1 MRRAV
6 GLVLVGFGIFLLV
19 LSPVLKWYVYPQLAK
34 IPQDQNGGS
43 VATGVGTYYD
53 PAVGAVK
60 GANLVAT
67 RAVRGDVPASI
78 KAGDDTAVWNTF
90 TRIERLEDSHL
101 VNARPDRVAMD
112 RRTAM
117 AKNCC
122 DSAPGRRG
130 LTYTFPIGTD
140 KKTYPY
146 YDVSLGK
153 DFPVKYVGTET
164 LKGLSVY
171 HFKVTIEPQ
180 QLGEPRTVPGT
191 LVGDPSKPSV
201 SATVYYASTR
211 DIWVEPTSG
220 VIIKGSD
227 QVLQTLR
234 TDGAEDKATLLSA
247 TLVFDDKTQTK
258 QADTASESR
267 TKLNLLSLYGPLLC
281 LLLGGLLLAGG
292 LLLLRSKAPPA
303 GRRRADANSGQLQPG

>member
-6 GLVLVGFGIFLLV
+6 GLVLLGLGIFLLV
-19 LSPVLKWYVYPQLAK
+19 LAPVLKWYVYPELAK
-34 IPQDQNGGS
+34 LPLDQNGGS
-43 VATGVGTYYD
+43 VAVGVGTYYD
-53 PAVGAVK
+53 PAAGEVK

-67 RAVRGDVPASI
+67 RSVRGDVPASV
-78 KAGDDTAVWNTF
+78 KDGDDTVVWNTF

-122 DSAPGRRG
+122 GGLPDRKG
-130 LTYTFPIGTD
+130 LTYTFPIGTE

-146 YDVSLGK
+146 FDISLAK
-153 DFPVKYVGTET
+153 DFPAKYVGTET

-171 HFKVTIEPQ
+171 HFKVIIDAQ
-180 QLGEPRTVPGT
+180 QLGEPRTVPGA
-191 LVGDPSKPSV
+191 LVGDSSKPSV

-227 QVLQTLR
+227 QILQTLR
-234 TDGAEDKATLLSA
+234 TDGAADKATLLDA
-247 TLVFDDKTQTK
+247 TLIFDDKTQTK
-258 QADTASESR
+258 QADTAGESR
-267 TKLNLLSLYGPLLC
+267 TQLNMLGLYGPLLC
-281 LLLGGLLLAGG
+281 LLFGVLLLIGGLLM
-292 LLLLRSKAPPA
+292 LRSTTPPT
-303 GRRRADANSGQLQPG
+303 GRRRANANTDRLQPA